1 MQKMPVGILGVASL
15 LAIAGHAQAAPKTAK
30 QVIAD
35 QYICVFKPS
44 ITQPN
49 VQAQANR
56 VVGAQNGNLLRTYRH
71 SIRGFAA
78 HMSAQAV
85 ARIDKVNSGIAFC
98 EQDQVAS
105 ASQVATAKPGSGGGS
120 VQPAQ
125 TIPWGVK
132 LVGGGITT
140 SPALAW
146 VIDSGIDLTHPDLNV
161 NKTGNISFTRDSSP
175 NDGNGH
181 GTHVAGI
188 IAACNNS
195 IGVVGVAPCTAV
207 VSVRVLDRTG
217 RGSVSD
223 VIAGIDYVAQYG
235 HAGDVANLSLGA
247 GASDALDAAVINA
260 AAAHGVKFTIAAGN
274 SSDNANNYSP
284 ARANGPGVY
293 TVSAFDSSRNF
304 ASFSNFGNP
313 PIDFSEPGVS
323 IYSTTKGGS
332 YVTLSGTSMA
342 APHLAGLLLLGNANN
357 GGPVQNDPDGTADI
371 IGIH

>member
-56 VVGAQNGNLLRTYRH
+56 VVGAQGGNLLRTYRH

-181 GTHVAGI
+181 GTHVAVSSRPAITASAWSAWRRALRSFPCECWIAPDAVRFPMSSLASTMSPNMAVLVTSPISAWALALLTPLMQQSSTPRPPMGSSSRSLRAIRATMPI
-188 IAACNNS
+188 ITARR
-195 IGVVGVAPCTAV
+195 APMGLEFTPCPPSTA
-207 VSVRVLDRTG
+207 
-217 RGSVSD
+217 
-223 VIAGIDYVAQYG
+223 AGISRPFPISAIRR
-235 HAGDVANLSLGA
+235 SI
-247 GASDALDAAVINA
+247 SR
-260 AAAHGVKFTIAAGN
+260 
-274 SSDNANNYSP
+274 SP
-284 ARANGPGVY
+284 AYRSIRRPRA
-293 TVSAFDSSRNF
+293 A
-304 ASFSNFGNP
+304 
-313 PIDFSEPGVS
+313 
-323 IYSTTKGGS
+323 
-332 YVTLSGTSMA
+332 LM
-342 APHLAGLLLLGNANN
+342 
-357 GGPVQNDPDGTADI
+357 
-371 IGIH
+371 